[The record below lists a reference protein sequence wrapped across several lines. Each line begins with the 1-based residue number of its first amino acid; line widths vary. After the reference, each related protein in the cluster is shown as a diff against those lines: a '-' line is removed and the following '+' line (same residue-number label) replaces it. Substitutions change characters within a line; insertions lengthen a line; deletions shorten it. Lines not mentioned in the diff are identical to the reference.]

1 MNVNKND
8 LKYNNCDSGYRIV
21 YFYDDSYKVGEYC
34 KTISGFMIGFS
45 KCDPIIDD
53 SDIPEFISTS
63 DLLKRYLDDV
73 KNSTGV
79 AIYDVNGNCIDKL
92 FREKNELKK

>member
-1 MNVNKND
+1 MNINKND

-34 KTISGFMIGFS
+34 KTISGFMIGF

-73 KNSTGV
+73 KNCTGV
-79 AIYDVNGNCIDKL
+79 AIYDVNGKCIDKL
-92 FREKNELKK
+92 FREKMS